1 MPIEGGSQCLQGYKI
16 LVIFYNA
23 SWCNQGC
30 GNIRAAMRYA
40 YLDWNK
46 DGQKNI
52 QIVTVS
58 MDRYEDE
65 FETTMEEIPW
75 PALKW
80 GSECKDDCMDVV
92 DPKGNHPTLGI
103 LNGTTGEV
111 ID

>member
-1 MPIEGGSQCLQGYKI
+1 MK
-16 LVIFYNA
+16 
-23 SWCNQGC
+23 
-30 GNIRAAMRYA
+30 YA

-46 DGQKNI
+46 DDQKNI

-58 MDRYEDE
+58 MDRSEDE

-92 DPKGNHPTLGI
+92 DPKGNHPNLGI